1 MVAQA
6 VPHLESSVRKAPND
20 PSHHFHLGM
29 AYVQTGDWQKAR
41 ESLKKAFALKPDFEG
56 AEEAKKALATI
67 G

>member
-1 MVAQA
+1 
-6 VPHLESSVRKAPND
+6 
-20 PSHHFHLGM
+20 M

-41 ESLKKAFALKPDFEG
+41 ESLKKAFVLKPDFEG